1 MPTPHIEA
9 VDGDIAKIVIMPGD
23 PKRCEYIAKKFLKG
37 ARLINKLRGATAY
50 TGYFK
55 NVRVTLFPSGMGIPS
70 MGIYSNELF
79 DLYNVDI
86 IIRIGTA
93 GSYSED
99 LKVYDL
105 FLVDSAYSNTNY
117 DEEVLGENI
126 NIINSSL
133 ELNTIIDKTS
143 KELGLDLK
151 RGRAFTTDA
160 FYSNSKTTTA
170 FALKNACSVVEMESF
185 ALFLNAKKYH
195 KRATSILTITDEIY
209 SGNQISAK
217 EREIRLNSMINLVL
231 ESIIKI
237 EK

>member
-9 VDGDIAKIVIMPGD
+9 IDGDIAKIVIMPGD

-55 NVRVTLFPSGMGIPS
+55 NARVTVFPSGMGIPS
-70 MGIYSNELF
+70 MGIYSHELF

-86 IIRIGTA
+86 VIRIGTA
-93 GSYSED
+93 GSYKED

-105 FLVDSAYSNTNY
+105 FLADSAYSNTNY

-126 NIINSSL
+126 NVINSSL

-151 RGRAFTTDA
+151 RGRVFTTDA
-160 FYSNSKTTTA
+160 FYSNPKTTMDY
-170 FALKNACSVVEMESF
+170 ALKNDCSIVEMESF

-209 SGNQISAK
+209 SGKQMTAK
-217 EREIRLNSMINLVL
+217 EREIRLNAMINLVL

>member
-9 VDGDIAKIVIMPGD
+9 LEEDIAKIVIMPGD
-23 PKRCEYIAKKFLKG
+23 PKRCEYIAKNFLKG
-37 ARLINKLRGATAY
+37 TRLINKLRGATAY

-55 NVRVTLFPSGMGIPS
+55 NTRITVFPSGMGIPS
-70 MGIYSNELF
+70 MGIYSHELF
-79 DLYNVDI
+79 DLYNVDT
-86 IIRIGTA
+86 IIRIGTT
-93 GSYSED
+93 GSYDEN
-99 LKVYDL
+99 LKIYDL

-133 ELNTIIDKTS
+133 ELNTIIDRTS
-143 KELGLDLK
+143 KELGLNLR

-160 FYSNSKTTTA
+160 FYSNSKTTMNL
-170 FALKNACSVVEMESF
+170 ALENGCSVVEMESF

-195 KRATSILTITDEIY
+195 KRAASILTVTDEIY
-209 SGNQISAK
+209 SGKQMPAK

-237 EK
+237 KK